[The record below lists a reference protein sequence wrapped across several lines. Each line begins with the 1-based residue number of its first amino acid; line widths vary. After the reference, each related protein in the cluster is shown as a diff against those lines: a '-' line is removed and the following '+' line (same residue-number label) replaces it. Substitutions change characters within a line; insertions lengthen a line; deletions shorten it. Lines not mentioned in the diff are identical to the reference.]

1 MTRTNAFA
9 IMFLCLATAVAAAQ
23 ETPKP
28 SPPAVTASKPVLSP
42 TLRLQA
48 AKTVAVKRI
57 EGSTLASDTVSNI
70 LEGWGRYTVVS
81 PDKPA
86 DLVVEVSSPDEASGG
101 VSVSSSSS
109 GMKDGKYEE
118 SNKSTREI
126 SSGGGTLR
134 VVVRDAKT
142 NTTLFV
148 ASESVK
154 GAMKKNT
161 RENNVVSAVETVMA
175 KFHDRVEPANNT
187 K

>member
-1 MTRTNAFA
+1 MSRTAAF
-9 IMFLCLATAVAAAQ
+9 IIVLLWLGTTATAQ

-28 SPPAVTASKPVLSP
+28 AAPASSASKPVLSP

-48 AKTVAVKRI
+48 AKTVSVKRM

-70 LEGWGRYTVVS
+70 LEGWGRYTVVNS
-81 PDKPA
+81 DKPA
-86 DLVVEVSSPDEASGG
+86 DLIVEISSPDEGSGG
-101 VSVSSSSS
+101 VSISSSSS

-118 SNKSTREI
+118 SNKSSREI

-148 ASESVK
+148 ASEYVK
-154 GAMKKNT
+154 GAMKKNA
-161 RENNVVSAVETVMA
+161 RENNVVSAVEAVMA
-175 KFHDRVEPANNT
+175 KFHERVEPANPA